1 MLVIVAAI
9 LGARARQ
16 NQTRLPITVIKAD
29 DSNLTPDN
37 ICARIQTQR
46 LPMTPSALAT
56 LHQHLLDALTTAPA
70 ETRRLFHGRG
80 RCWPGLEQVTV
91 DWLQGVLLVALFKP
105 VSDGELAALQQMLLD
120 LGQANAWQQSGAHS
134 LLLQQRYLPES
145 PTQWLL
151 GEPVELWDIR
161 EHGLHYRLDLGKKQN
176 TGLFLDMRHGRQWV
190 QAQAAGKRVL
200 NLFAYTCGFSVAALA
215 GGAQQV
221 VNLDMAKAALSRGRD
236 NHRLNQHDLSQ
247 VVFLGHDLFKS
258 WGKVAKYGPYD
269 LIIIDPPSFQR
280 GSFVLSK
287 DYPKVLRRLP
297 ELLSASGLVLAC
309 SNEPEIGPDYLI
321 QAMIAEAPGLRFVE
335 RLSNPPEFPD
345 SQPDSALKALVFR
358 RD

>member
-1 MLVIVAAI
+1 
-9 LGARARQ
+9 
-16 NQTRLPITVIKAD
+16 
-29 DSNLTPDN
+29 
-37 ICARIQTQR
+37 
-46 LPMTPSALAT
+46 MTPAALAT
-56 LHQHLLDALTTAPA
+56 LHQHLVAALNTPPQ

-80 RCWPGLEQVTV
+80 RCWPELEQITV

-105 VSDGELAALQQMLLD
+105 LSESALIALHEMLMD
-120 LGQANAWQQSGAHS
+120 LSHTPAWQQSGAHS
-134 LLLQQRYLPES
+134 LLLQQRYLTDS

-151 GEPVELWDIR
+151 GEPVEHWDIC
-161 EHGLHYRLDLGKKQN
+161 EHGLHYRLDLGRKQN
-176 TGLFLDMRHGRQWV
+176 TGLFLDMRYGRQWV
-190 QAQAAGKRVL
+190 QAQAKGKRVL

-215 GGAQQV
+215 GGALQV
-221 VNLDMAKAALSRGRD
+221 VNLDMARAALSRGRD

-297 ELLSASGLVLAC
+297 ELLSAEGVVLAC
-309 SNEPEIGPDYLI
+309 SNEPEIGPDYLT
-321 QAMIAEAPGLRFVE
+321 QAMASEAPSLGFIE
-335 RLSNPPEFPD
+335 RLENPPEFPD
-345 SQPDSALKALVFR
+345 SQPDSALKALVFSNAV
-358 RD
+358 

>member
-1 MLVIVAAI
+1 
-9 LGARARQ
+9 
-16 NQTRLPITVIKAD
+16 
-29 DSNLTPDN
+29 
-37 ICARIQTQR
+37 
-46 LPMTPSALAT
+46 
-56 LHQHLLDALTTAPA
+56 
-70 ETRRLFHGRG
+70 
-80 RCWPGLEQVTV
+80 
-91 DWLQGVLLVALFKP
+91 
-105 VSDGELAALQQMLLD
+105 
-120 LGQANAWQQSGAHS
+120 
-134 LLLQQRYLPES
+134 
-145 PTQWLL
+145 
-151 GEPVELWDIR
+151 VEHWDIC

-176 TGLFLDMRHGRQWV
+176 SGLFLDMRYGRQWV

-215 GGAQQV
+215 GGARQV
-221 VNLDMAKAALSRGRD
+221 VNLDMARAALSRGRD

-258 WGKVAKYGPYD
+258 WGKVGKYGPYD

-297 ELLSASGLVLAC
+297 ELLSVNGVVLAC
-309 SNEPEIGPDYLI
+309 SNDPEIGPDYLI
-321 QAMIAEAPGLRFVE
+321 QAMASEAPRLRFSE
-335 RLSNPPEFPD
+335 RLENPPEFPD